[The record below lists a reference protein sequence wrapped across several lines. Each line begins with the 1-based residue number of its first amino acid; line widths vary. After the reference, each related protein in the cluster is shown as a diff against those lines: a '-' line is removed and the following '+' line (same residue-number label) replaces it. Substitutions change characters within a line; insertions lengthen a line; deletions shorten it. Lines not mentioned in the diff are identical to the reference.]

1 MKKNIVKGKNANY
14 EISITVDTAEYTKA
28 EEKAVK
34 HFQKEFELQ
43 GFRKGAVPLHLVKE
57 KIRPEYLTIGV
68 YEEVIN
74 SGLQEILAENADIRF
89 IGEPYDINQDKKED
103 ETTLTLKLDIYPTVE
118 IKNDKWTK
126 LTIPSI
132 TSEPTQEEIDKAM
145 MQIKKNYA
153 DYQDADAI
161 TDDTVTKVNV
171 SFLDKD
177 GNEIHSTNT
186 FVGEQ
191 EFAEDKFYATT
202 FVGKKKDEEFILPY
216 DEKKQPHS
224 FHLHKEEL
232 AKPTQIKLKAID
244 IKKIVYPTF
253 DEAMLQKLFG
263 NESTVKNEADLV
275 NFIKQTLVEQ
285 KAEAELVKA
294 VEEYIQTVKKESMEV
309 AIPATMINEEYKV
322 RIQNLAQRFGGDQ
335 TKMQEYLAKM
345 GEEQSKKF
353 LDDIKK
359 ASGESLEKF
368 FILRQVVDELKIDV
382 NREKPEKLEIEHKL
396 YAKLAE
402 ENGEAKKPAKKK

>member
-1 MKKNIVKGKNANY
+1 MKKNLVKGKNANY

-34 HFQKEFELQ
+34 HFQKEFELP

-68 YEEVIN
+68 YEEIIN
-74 SGLQEILAENADIRF
+74 NGLQELLAENPDIRF
-89 IGEPYDINQDKKED
+89 IGEPYDINQDKKDD
-103 ETTLTLKLDIYPTVE
+103 ETTLTLKLDIYPHVE

-126 LTIPSI
+126 LSIPSI
-132 TSEPTQEEIDKAM
+132 SGEPTQEEIDKAM

-153 DYQDADAI
+153 DYQDSDTI
-161 TDDTVTKVNV
+161 TNDTVTKVHV

-191 EFAEDKFYATT
+191 EFAEDKFYAAT
-202 FVGKKKDEEFILPY
+202 FVGKKKDEEFTLPY

-224 FHLHKEEL
+224 LHHHKEGD
-232 AKPTQIKLKAID
+232 KPTQIKLKAID
-244 IKKIVYPTF
+244 IKKVVMPTF

-285 KAEAELVKA
+285 KFESELVKA

-309 AIPATMINEEYKV
+309 SIPQTMINEEYKV

-335 TKMQEYLAKM
+335 TKMQEYLTRM

-368 FILRQVVDELKIDV
+368 FILRQVVDELKLEV

-396 YAKLAE
+396 YAKLSEQKE
-402 ENGEAKKPAKKK
+402 EKKPAKKK

>member
-1 MKKNIVKGKNANY
+1 MKKNLTKGKNANY
-14 EISITVDTAEYTKA
+14 EISITIDTAEYTKA

-43 GFRKGAVPLHLVKE
+43 WFRKGAVPLHLVKE

-74 SGLQEILAENADIRF
+74 TGLQEILTENPDIRF

-103 ETTLTLKLDIYPTVE
+103 ETTLTLKLDIYPHVE

-126 LTIPSI
+126 LGIPSI
-132 TSEPTQEEIDKAM
+132 SGEPTQEEIDKAM

-153 DYQDADAI
+153 DYQDADTIA
-161 TDDTVTKVNV
+161 DDTVTKVQV
-171 SFLDKD
+171 AFLDKD
-177 GNEIHSTNT
+177 GTEIHTTNI

-191 EFAEDKFYATT
+191 EYTEDKFYAAT
-202 FVGKKKDEEFILPY
+202 FVGKKKDEEFTLTY

-224 FHLHKEEL
+224 LHHHKEW

-244 IKKIVYPTF
+244 IKKIVMPTF
-253 DEAMLQKLFG
+253 DEAMLEKLFG
-263 NESTVKNEADLV
+263 KESTVKNEADLI

-285 KAEAELVKA
+285 KFESELVKA
-294 VEEYIQTVKKESMEV
+294 VEEYIQNVKKESMEV
-309 AIPATMINEEYKV
+309 SIPQTMINEEYKV

-335 TKMQEYLAKM
+335 TKMQEYLTRM

-359 ASGESLEKF
+359 AAGESLEKF
-368 FILRQVVDELKIDV
+368 FILRQVVDEFKLDV
-382 NREKPEKLEIEHKL
+382 NWDKPEKLEIEHKL
-396 YAKLAE
+396 YAKLSEDKGE
-402 ENGEAKKPAKKK
+402 EKKTTKKK